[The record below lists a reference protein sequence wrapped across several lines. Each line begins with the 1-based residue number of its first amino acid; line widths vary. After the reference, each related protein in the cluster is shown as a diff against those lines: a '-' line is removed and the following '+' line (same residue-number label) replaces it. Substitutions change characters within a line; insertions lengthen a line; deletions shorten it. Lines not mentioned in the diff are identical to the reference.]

1 MKKLVLLVLVLAVVA
16 MPVLAGEG
24 KSCDRSKA
32 AKAVQLTGTI
42 EVQEG
47 ADGESRVFRVANS
60 DKSYSICHESK
71 ADLASLGGAKVRVS
85 AKLVSCGEGTELLIE
100 KADKI

>member
-1 MKKLVLLVLVLAVVA
+1 MKKLVLLVLVMAVVA

-42 EVQEG
+42 EAKDGAEG
-47 ADGESRVFRVANS
+47 ARVFRVANS

-85 AKLVSCGEGTELLIE
+85 AKLVSCGEGQELLIE
-100 KADKI
+100 KADRI